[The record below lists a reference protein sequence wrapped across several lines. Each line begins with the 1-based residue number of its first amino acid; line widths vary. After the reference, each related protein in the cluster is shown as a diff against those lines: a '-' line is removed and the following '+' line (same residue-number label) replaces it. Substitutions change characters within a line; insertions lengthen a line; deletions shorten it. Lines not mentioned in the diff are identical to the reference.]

1 MDRMIQMMLNRVLRL
16 FMNKA
21 IDGGISYVARRGKSP
36 GEMTDSE
43 REQARAGKDLAKRAR
58 KMSRASRRLF

>member
-1 MDRMIQMMLNRVLRL
+1 MDRMIQMVLNRVLRL

-21 IDGGISYVARRGKSP
+21 IDGGITYVARRGKSP
-36 GEMTDSE
+36 AEITEAE
-43 REQARAGKDLAKRAR
+43 RDQARAGKDLAKRAR